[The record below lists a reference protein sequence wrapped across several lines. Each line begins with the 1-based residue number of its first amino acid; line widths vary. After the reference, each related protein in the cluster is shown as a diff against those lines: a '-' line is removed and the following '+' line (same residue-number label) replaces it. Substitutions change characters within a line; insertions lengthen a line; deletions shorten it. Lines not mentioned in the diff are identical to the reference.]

1 MTRPRRPETVV
12 VGAGR
17 LAGAVV
23 PGLVEAGYP
32 IVAVA
37 SRRLAGARGLVRR
50 AGGAR
55 ATTQIE
61 EAAGE
66 GRLVLLAVPDRAIAG
81 LAKRLADAV
90 GVWRGRTVIHH
101 AGALGI
107 EPLAPLARAGA
118 GTAVVHPL
126 QCLGTDAADTGV
138 LEGSHARVEGDRRGR
153 PVARRLALDLGL
165 VPLPLPATLGAADRA
180 AYHTAAS
187 LVSNDVVA
195 LLSAAT
201 EILMSL
207 GLSRRR
213 ALEALY
219 PLASGTLAQARAGG
233 VEGALT
239 GPVARGDS
247 ETITRHLRAVRKRSR
262 DVAEAHRALSRVLA
276 DLGHRVGMLSA
287 RQRRDLRRRLD
298 EDWSG

>member
-1 MTRPRRPETVV
+1 MTRPLRPETVV

-17 LAGAVV
+17 LAAALL
-23 PGLVEAGYP
+23 PALVGAGYP
-32 IVAVA
+32 VVAVA
-37 SRRLAGARGLVRR
+37 SRRLAAARRLARRARGV
-50 AGGAR
+50 R
-55 ATTQIE
+55 ATTKIE
-61 EAAGE
+61 ESAGR
-66 GRLVLLAVPDRAIAG
+66 GGLVLLAVPDRAIAE
-81 LAKRLADAV
+81 LARLLAGAV
-90 GVWRGRTVIHH
+90 EGWRGRTVIHH

-126 QCLGTDAADTGV
+126 QCLGPDAAETGV
-138 LEGSHARVEGDRRGR
+138 LAGSHARVEGDRRGR

-165 VPLPLPATLGAADRA
+165 VPLPLPAELGAAERA
-180 AYHTAAS
+180 AYHAAAS

-201 EILMSL
+201 EILVSL

-213 ALEALY
+213 ALEALL

-239 GPVARGDS
+239 GPVARGDA
-247 ETITRHLRAVRKRSR
+247 ETTARHLRAVGGRSR

-276 DLGHRVGMLSA
+276 DLGHRVGTLTA
-287 RQRRDLRRRLD
+287 RQRREVRRVLD
-298 EDWSG
+298 DEWSG